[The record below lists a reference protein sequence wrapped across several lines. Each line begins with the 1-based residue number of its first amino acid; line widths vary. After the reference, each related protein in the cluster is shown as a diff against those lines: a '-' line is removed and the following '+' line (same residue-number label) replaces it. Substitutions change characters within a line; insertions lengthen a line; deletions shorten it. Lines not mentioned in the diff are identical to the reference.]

1 MQPTPAGLVIAVTG
15 AARGIG
21 REIARELAA
30 AGARVAL
37 GDRDLDAARDTARAL
52 PGDVA
57 AFPVDVTD
65 TPSFTAFLDAVEQ
78 RWGPVDVLVNN
89 AGVMWVGPFDE
100 EPEDAARRQVDVN
113 LLGVIRGVRLAA
125 PAMRARGR
133 GQIVTI
139 ASGAAK
145 LAPAGEAT
153 YAATKHAVYGY
164 LNAVR
169 TELHGSGVRLSVVLP
184 GVVETELAA
193 GTATGPVRR
202 LTPAEVA
209 RAVLGVIRRPRFEV
223 ALPRR
228 MGLAA
233 RLAAVLPDPARFRLL
248 RTAVPNQ
255 VLAVTDKTARHSYEN
270 RAVTDPD
277 GSSER

>member
-1 MQPTPAGLVIAVTG
+1 MQRTPAGLVIAVTG

-30 AGARVAL
+30 AGARVAV
-37 GDRDLDAARDTARAL
+37 GDRDLEAAVDTARQL

-57 AFPVDVTD
+57 AFAVDVTD
-65 TPSFTAFLDAVEQ
+65 TASFTAFLEAVEE
-78 RWGPVDVLVNN
+78 RWAPIDVLVNN

-100 EPEDAARRQVDVN
+100 EPDSAARRQVDVN

-133 GQIVTI
+133 GQIVTV

-169 TELHGSGVRLSVVLP
+169 TELHGSGVQLSVVLP

-202 LTPAEVA
+202 LAPAEVA
-209 RAVLGVIRRPRFEV
+209 QAVLAVIRRPRFEIT
-223 ALPRR
+223 LPRR
-228 MGLAA
+228 LNFGARMAA
-233 RLAAVLPDPARFRLL
+233 LLPDPARFLLL
-248 RTAVPNQ
+248 RAVVPNQ
-255 VLAVTDKTARHSYEN
+255 VLADKNARRTYEN
-270 RAVTDPD
+270 RAVSGTE
-277 GSSER
+277 GASEQ